1 MKIKLIVAMDL
12 DRGIGKNNDLM
23 WHLPA
28 DMKFFKETTMN
39 QIVVMGRK
47 NYESIPEKF
56 RPLPNRINVVLT
68 RQKDFI
74 AENCLIF
81 HSLQECLKH
90 FTNETEKTL
99 FIIGGGQ
106 IYLESLESNLIDE
119 MFVTHV
125 DGQFDADTFFPQIV
139 ENEWNSEI
147 LFKHEM
153 DEKNKFDFSVTK
165 HIKKTNT
172 F

>member
-28 DMKFFKETTMN
+28 DMKFFKETTLH

-68 RQKDFI
+68 RQKGFI

-81 HSLQECLKH
+81 HSLQDCLKH

-125 DGQFDADTFFPQIV
+125 DGHFDADTFFPQIV
-139 ENEWNSEI
+139 ENEWNSEV
-147 LFKHEM
+147 LFKHEI

-165 HIKKTNT
+165 YVKKTNT